1 MKITTKNTEN
11 HVNLWEMDGGE
22 IFRPTNSQRVF
33 MKLWNEINDDI
44 WSDENRLYMYYE
56 NPQDHYLDNM
66 RKDGVACV
74 NMENGEIVI
83 FHRDLQVVKLNY
95 TLEVEG

>member
-11 HVNLWEMDGGE
+11 YVNLWEIDDGE

-33 MKLWNEINDDI
+33 IKLWNEIGDDI
-44 WSDENRLYMYYE
+44 WSDENRLYAYYE
-56 NPQDHYLDNM
+56 NPQNQSLDNM
-66 RKDGVACV
+66 RKEGVACV

-83 FHRDLQVVKLNY
+83 FHRDLQVVQLKY